1 MKKIAILVA
10 LVMLATSGAI
20 AFLHVTPISIEP
32 AQIVDQSLSNN
43 PNGYMS
49 LYASGGWFNASGN
62 NIGNVKYTLE
72 PVQGTYQYNNEPYI
86 ASSIMSTGL
95 SSNFALVLNGNITI
109 YAQAETTSSTGV
121 VFTINFYTNVTIN
134 NNNVLYYHTV
144 YNYNFPVTLY
154 SGTVTQA
161 FSLQLVPTTSLTGV
175 FNNIATFTVTGVTS
189 ANPMG
194 GWGPAFVGEFQS
206 VKSTTDREVFVLPGT
221 ATLKQPQTPIEQGTP
236 EEIYYSTGFAPTNGN
251 TGTAYALE
259 IFGSPAYNGGALITK
274 IYLGQNIGNG
284 EYTFNVPS
292 NAFVQSTI
300 PNANQFSVW
309 LLDVNVGSFPLI
321 EKQFFSIDNYSY
333 EPPVPTITITNAPS
347 NGQYYTGQTVDVT
360 IHTTPN
366 NITNAKISYVDI
378 WVYSSTST
386 SAGAEYII
394 QDRAFDVTNNVAK
407 FSFVVPDNPQS
418 LYIQAESVDIYGRA
432 SKMVTYSISSYDI
445 HTTHAPNI
453 SLIFEEIAFIVAMIG
468 GFIAIL
474 FLAPTDMVSKLIIG
488 IAWAASVGILMWAWV
503 FA

>member
-32 AQIVDQSLSNN
+32 AQIVDQSLSNK

-49 LYASGGWFNASGN
+49 LYASGGWFNESGA
-62 NIGNVKYTLE
+62 NIGHVTYTIE

-109 YAQAETTSSTGV
+109 NAHISLNSA
-121 VFTINFYTNVTIN
+121 TIILNFYTNMTVLN
-134 NNNVLYYHTV
+134 NNLLYYHTV
-144 YNYNFPVTLY
+144 YKYNIPATALSSDVVQ
-154 SGTVTQA
+154 S
-161 FSLQLVPTTSLTGV
+161 FSLQLVPTTSLTGAY
-175 FNNIATFTVTGVTS
+175 NNIGTFTVTGKTS

-194 GWGPAFVGEFQS
+194 GWGGYGVGEFQS
-206 VKSTTDREVFVLPGT
+206 VKSTTYREVFVLPGT
-221 ATLKQPQTPIEQGTP
+221 ATLKQPQTPIKQGTP

-251 TGTAYALE
+251 SGTAYALE

-274 IYLGQNIGNG
+274 IYIGQNIGNG

-292 NAFVQSTI
+292 NAFVQSSI

-333 EPPVPTITITNAPS
+333 EPPVPTITITNAPA

-366 NITNAKISYVDI
+366 NLTNAKISYVDV

-394 QDRAFDVTNNVAK
+394 QDRAFDVTNNVAT